1 MKTDSKPIKNFNLKP
16 KMLKR
21 LEENISRTLQD
32 TGVGKNFLNSRTDF
46 FLQVYRSTADKQ
58 EHIKLGYD

>member
-1 MKTDSKPIKNFNLKP
+1 MKANSKQIKNLNLKP

-21 LEENISRTLQD
+21 LEENIGRALQD
-32 TGVGKNFLNSRTDF
+32 TGVGKNFLSIRTDF
-46 FLQVYRSTADKQ
+46 LQVLRSTADKQ